1 MGMSSDPLRQLARDR
16 EGRVNITIS
25 LPWLHALP
33 LQALLEVVQTVSET
47 CEDPVAYLAA
57 LRDWQAPTGGGS

>member
-1 MGMSSDPLRQLARDR
+1 MTRCANWPGTGSFGDYHRRLA
-16 EGRVNITIS
+16 
-25 LPWLHALP
+25 
-33 LQALLEVVQTVSET
+33 EVVQTVSET